1 MASVDRKWM
10 PLVLIG
16 LAVVA
21 SLLAYR
27 WLPPIVELRL
37 GGLLPFD
44 TGDAGDPVPRWLAL
58 SLVPAIALVVWAGLR
73 AAPTAQGQRVGRF
86 FMRNVPDEVTS
97 PAQFARFGK
106 SYDTIVLA
114 VVLLILGMHGAIIA
128 STTGYP
134 HLGARMVPIALGAS
148 LILIGNVMPRLRP
161 NWVAGLRTKRNLEDP
176 QLWRT
181 THRAAGTAFVL
192 SGILTIIVAGIAPRY
207 GLVTGIGLLL
217 VSCIVGL
224 VASSRPRQLT
234 SPP

>member
-1 MASVDRKWM
+1 MASVDRKWV

-44 TGDAGDPVPRWLAL
+44 TGDASDPVPRWLAL
-58 SLVPAIALVVWAGLR
+58 SLIPAIALVVWAAFR
-73 AAPTAQGQRVGRF
+73 AAPTARGQRVGRV
-86 FMRNVPDEVTS
+86 FMRGAPDEVTS

-106 SYDTIVLA
+106 TYDTIVLA
-114 VVLLILGMHGAIIA
+114 VVLLLLGVHGAVIA

-134 HLGARMVPIALGAS
+134 ALGVRIIPMVLGLC
-148 LILIGNVMPRLRP
+148 LILMGNVMPRLRP
-161 NWVAGLRTKRNLEDP
+161 NWVAGVRTKRTLEDP

-181 THRAAGTAFVL
+181 THRAFGTAFVL
-192 SGILTIIVAGIAPRY
+192 SGILTMAVGLMAPRF
-207 GLVTGIGLLL
+207 GLVTGIGSLAA
-217 VSCIVGL
+217 SCIVGL
-224 VASSRPRQLT
+224 IASTRPRPMT
-234 SPP
+234 SM